1 MNGLTCCHLAAI
13 LDSQSTAILLRI
25 LFHITRNERE
35 RWYCSL
41 GNANVA
47 INWSTRGTES
57 FCYRSSCRKQ
67 TYGTKILPHQT
78 LSYCKT
84 IAKCAHVRCQL
95 VANIVQLELLEET
108 HTALSRLL
116 YLHVRFLYRENEF
129 CTDDQMTL
137 LRLLDDTS
145 DAPQLCLESKTAFLC
160 KLYQKAT
167 SLAIEYIQTFHPLEE
182 SQYPTQQALDNI
194 QAVQTCL
201 ILLTEYLVRSTAN
214 EAPHDLLLENRLIAS
229 SLSDD
234 LLYLANC
241 RSSSRI
247 KF

>member
-1 MNGLTCCHLAAI
+1 M
-13 LDSQSTAILLRI
+13 
-25 LFHITRNERE
+25 
-35 RWYCSL
+35 
-41 GNANVA
+41 
-47 INWSTRGTES
+47 
-57 FCYRSSCRKQ
+57 
-67 TYGTKILPHQT
+67 
-78 LSYCKT
+78 
-84 IAKCAHVRCQL
+84 
-95 VANIVQLELLEET
+95 QLELLEET

-116 YLHVRFLYRENEF
+116 YLHVGFLYRENEF

-167 SLAIEYIQTFHPLEE
+167 SLAIEYIHTFHPLEE

-214 EAPHDLLLENRLIAS
+214 EAQHDLLLENHLIAS

-241 RSSSRI
+241 RPSSRI